1 MVSCGRPGHPTGEAS
16 FRSKRQSELY
26 IIICNIADRWKQHIK
41 RGVGAETPTRNKLY
55 PAMNAI
61 GPENFTFEVI
71 EVCERSRLDEREDFW
86 QDYFKAKEFGY
97 SIK

>member
-1 MVSCGRPGHPTGEAS
+1 M
-16 FRSKRQSELY
+16 FEL
-26 IIICNIADRWKQHIK
+26 
-41 RGVGAETPTRNKLY
+41 
-55 PAMNAI
+55 

-71 EVCERSRLDEREDFW
+71 EECERTRLDEREDYW

>member
-1 MVSCGRPGHPTGEAS
+1 
-16 FRSKRQSELY
+16 
-26 IIICNIADRWKQHIK
+26 
-41 RGVGAETPTRNKLY
+41 
-55 PAMNAI
+55 MNAI
-61 GPENFTFEVI
+61 GPENFTFEIV

>member
-1 MVSCGRPGHPTGEAS
+1 M
-16 FRSKRQSELY
+16 FEL
-26 IIICNIADRWKQHIK
+26 
-41 RGVGAETPTRNKLY
+41 
-55 PAMNAI
+55 

-71 EVCERSRLDEREDFW
+71 EECERSRLDEREDYW

>member
-1 MVSCGRPGHPTGEAS
+1 MY
-16 FRSKRQSELY
+16 EL
-26 IIICNIADRWKQHIK
+26 
-41 RGVGAETPTRNKLY
+41 
-55 PAMNAI
+55 

-71 EVCERSRLDEREDFW
+71 EVCERDQLNERDEFC

>member
-1 MVSCGRPGHPTGEAS
+1 
-16 FRSKRQSELY
+16 
-26 IIICNIADRWKQHIK
+26 
-41 RGVGAETPTRNKLY
+41 VGAEAPTRNKLY
-55 PAMNAI
+55 PAMIAA

-71 EVCERSRLDEREDFW
+71 ELCDRASLDAREDYW